1 MPQAFIRLRR
11 YCIYCNCPSSSNRPY
26 CDHLGHCNDYI
37 SVHNKSYLIIHIDNS
52 YDSDDGGGEEPLIQ
66 EQDLDSLVRQ
76 VPPELQ
82 PH

>member
-1 MPQAFIRLRR
+1 MSTSPIL
-11 YCIYCNCPSSSNRPY
+11 N
-26 CDHLGHCNDYI
+26 CNDYI
-37 SVHNKSYLIIHIDNS
+37 SVHNKRYLVIHIDNS